1 MENLIWNTIM
11 LFFIAIIIGLSIW
24 MASLAVSLIK
34 LAITEYSELDR
45 KDIAACCVG
54 GVFGLFGL
62 LVGLLI
68 VICLVFDLHIFR

>member
-24 MASLAVSLIK
+24 MASLAIQLIK

-45 KDIAACCVG
+45 KDIAACWVG
-54 GVFGLFGL
+54 GVFGLFGF